1 MQEISQ
7 QLQQVLLRMA
17 QACQQVARNLDDV
30 QLLAVSKMQD
40 ASKVR
45 AAYIAG
51 QHHFGENYVQ
61 EALAKMEQLQDLAI
75 TWHLIGALQS
85 NKTAEVAENFA
96 WVHSVDRLKIAQR
109 LSKQRPKHLPA
120 LNICLQVN
128 IDDQES
134 KSGCP
139 IDAVESLVREIL
151 VLPQLSLRGLMI
163 IPQAGNLQAF
173 EQLANLRQQLLTTI
187 PNLSPQVFDT
197 LSMGM
202 SDDLEAA
209 IAAGSTMVRVGTA
222 IFGQRS
228 S

>member
-209 IAAGSTMVRVGTA
+209 IAAGST
-222 IFGQRS
+222 FKE
-228 S
+228 